1 MNTTTLIKAQRL
13 QADIKN
19 NNHILHLLLSVIT
32 AGLWVPV
39 WMLCCLSQGLRN
51 RSIRR
56 QIRKLEE
63 SL

>member
-39 WMLCCLSQGLRN
+39 WMLCCLSQVCVIAQSVV
-51 RSIRR
+51 RS
-56 QIRKLEE
+56 E
-63 SL
+63 S

>member
-1 MNTTTLIKAQRL
+1 MSTANLIKAQRL
-13 QADIKN
+13 QGDIKN

-32 AGLWVPV
+32 AGFWVPV

-51 RSIRR
+51 RATRKEIRR
-56 QIRKLEE
+56 LEE